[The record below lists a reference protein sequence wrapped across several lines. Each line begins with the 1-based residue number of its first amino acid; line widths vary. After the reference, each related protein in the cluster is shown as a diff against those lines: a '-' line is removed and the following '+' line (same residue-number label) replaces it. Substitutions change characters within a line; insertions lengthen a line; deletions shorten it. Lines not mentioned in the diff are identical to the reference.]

1 MAFRKRDNQDNIN
14 KNFEESKQK
23 VDDSTKFRHNPEEIK
38 NYREDAIRTLNI
50 LEKKGINIYDES
62 RYGGMYLRQNQ
73 TNERKLDKIFNIS
86 EDNILPQQE
95 NIDFNKIFG

>member
-1 MAFRKRDNQDNIN
+1 MAFIKRDNQDNID
-14 KNFEESKQK
+14 KNLEESKQK
-23 VDDSTKFRHNPEEIK
+23 VDDSTKFKHNPEEIK

-50 LEKKGINIYDES
+50 LEEKGINIYDES

-73 TNERKLDKIFNIS
+73 TNERKLDKIFNTT
-86 EDNILPQQE
+86 EEKELTKRE

>member
-1 MAFRKRDNQDNIN
+1 MAFIKRDNQDNID
-14 KNFEESKQK
+14 KNLEESKQK
-23 VDDSTKFRHNPEEIK
+23 VNDSTKFKHNPEEIK

-50 LEKKGINIYDES
+50 LEEKGINIYDES

-73 TNERKLDKIFNIS
+73 TNERKLDKIFNTNS
-86 EDNILPQQE
+86 EKEETKQE

>member
-1 MAFRKRDNQDNIN
+1 MAFRKRDNQDNID
-14 KNFEESKQK
+14 KNLEESKQK

-73 TNERKLDKIFNIS
+73 TNERKLDKIFNIDS
-86 EDNILPQQE
+86 EKEETKQE

>member
-1 MAFRKRDNQDNIN
+1 MAFIKRDNQDNIN
-14 KNFEESKQK
+14 KNLEESKQNI
-23 VDDSTKFRHNPEEIK
+23 DDSTKFRHNPEEIK

-50 LEKKGINIYDES
+50 LEEKGINIYDES

-73 TNERKLDKIFNIS
+73 TNERKLDKIFNTNS
-86 EDNILPQQE
+86 EKEETKQE